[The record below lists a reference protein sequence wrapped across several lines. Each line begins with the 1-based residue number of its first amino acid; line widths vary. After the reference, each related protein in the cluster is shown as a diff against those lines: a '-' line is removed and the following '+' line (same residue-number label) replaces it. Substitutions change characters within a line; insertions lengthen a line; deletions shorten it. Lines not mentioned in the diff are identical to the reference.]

1 LKIKDISVHLVNAV
15 WRNFIIVKVTS
26 DDGIVGYGEG
36 TLADFERTIEA
47 AVYDYK
53 PFLIG
58 RDIDIPEITQYLFRH
73 FYWRGGP
80 MLMSAISAI
89 EQSLWDIL
97 GKSTNRPVYSL
108 LGGKAINRMR
118 AYANGFISGS
128 ASPEEFGAAALRVVK
143 GQGFNAIKFD
153 PFGAAGPRISKE
165 EMKIALARIEAI
177 RNAIGD
183 SPDILIEAHGRF
195 DSTTAIS
202 IATELKRYSPLWF
215 EEPVPEDDIL
225 SMAEVKSKSPVTIA
239 TGERIVTKYRFQELL
254 TARAADIIQPD
265 VCHVGGIR
273 EITQVAAMAEVN
285 YVSVAPH
292 NPNGPVATAATLN
305 ALITMPNALILEFW
319 LDAQSVRHDLIK
331 EYFDVRDGYVYPSNK
346 PGLGIQVN
354 ELALEKYPYQK
365 LHLEYFGSDYK
376 YHGGSQIKRQASSD
390 NSRKEN

>member
-1 LKIKDISVHLVNAV
+1 M
-15 WRNFIIVKVTS
+15 KVTS
-26 DDGIVGYGEG
+26 DDGMVGYGEG

-58 RDIDIPEITQYLFRH
+58 KEIDIPEITQFLFRH

-89 EQSLWDIL
+89 EQALWDIL
-97 GKSTNRPVYSL
+97 GKAARKPVYAL
-108 LGGKAINRMR
+108 LGGKAGSRVR

-128 ASPEEFGAAALRVVK
+128 ATPEEFGAAAARVVK
-143 GQGFNAIKFD
+143 EEHFNAVKFD
-153 PFGAAGPRISKE
+153 PFGAAGPRITKE
-165 EMKIALARIEAI
+165 EMKTAISRIEAI

-202 IATELKRYSPLWF
+202 IASELKRFSPLWF
-215 EEPVPEDDIL
+215 EEPVPEDDIA
-225 SMAEVKSKSPVTIA
+225 SMAEVKAKSPVTIA

-254 TARAADIIQPD
+254 AARAADIIQPD
-265 VCHVGGIR
+265 VCHMGGIR

-319 LDAQSVRHDLIK
+319 LDAQTVRRDLIK

-346 PGLGIQVN
+346 PGLGIEVN
-354 ELALEKYPYQK
+354 EPALERYPYAK
-365 LHLEYFGSDYK
+365 LHLEYFGNDYK
-376 YHGGSQIKRQASSD
+376 YHGGSQIK
-390 NSRKEN
+390 K